1 MNSNAH
7 LGADERGILI
17 PCSQCH
23 RANRIPFARLHLAGH
38 CGSCKAPL
46 PHPSLPV
53 DVDSAASFGALLK
66 GASIPILVDFWAP
79 WCGPCRMIA
88 PEVSKVAAMAAGEIL
103 VAKVNTED
111 LPQIGSSMAIRSIPT
126 FAVFVGGR
134 EVERTS
140 GGMPAAQLRNFAL
153 QSASRHEARP

>member
-1 MNSNAH
+1 
-7 LGADERGILI
+7 
-17 PCSQCH
+17 
-23 RANRIPFARLHLAGH
+23 
-38 CGSCKAPL
+38 
-46 PHPSLPV
+46 
-53 DVDSAASFGALLK
+53 
-66 GASIPILVDFWAP
+66 
-79 WCGPCRMIA
+79 MIA